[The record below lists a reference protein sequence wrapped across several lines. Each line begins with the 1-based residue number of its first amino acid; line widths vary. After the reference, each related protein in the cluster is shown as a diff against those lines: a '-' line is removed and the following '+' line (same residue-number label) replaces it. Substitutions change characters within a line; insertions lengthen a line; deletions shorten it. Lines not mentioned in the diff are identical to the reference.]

1 MQEKQCEAT
10 RNAIRTRASKAG
22 RNNFRTTSH
31 IFIMFNSQIYRNLAL
46 TKNIR
51 LSFSRFLIGAQ
62 RNGTDFSFSKFL
74 IGAQRNGTDLHI
86 HRQESISCRQNIGLI
101 PRRNRSPFLGTS
113 ENVET
118 KTAKES
124 CDLSGNGSRSPNK
137 TRQQPNIVPSSPIL
151 HAYGDDRGR
160 LVVTTPTLATAAV
173 APPLTPSSKAGPP
186 KTKLTVTAPR
196 AREDPPPNP
205 SVPMSRRLPRQG
217 DPSFFGAVDC

>member
-1 MQEKQCEAT
+1 MGGFLKKPSRRREKT
-10 RNAIRTRASKAG
+10 PVVRA
-22 RNNFRTTSH
+22 
-31 IFIMFNSQIYRNLAL
+31 L
-46 TKNIR
+46 
-51 LSFSRFLIGAQ
+51 
-62 RNGTDFSFSKFL
+62 
-74 IGAQRNGTDLHI
+74 
-86 HRQESISCRQNIGLI
+86 SCRQNIGLI

-124 CDLSGNGSRSPNK
+124 CDLSGNRSRSPNK

-205 SVPMSRRLPRQG
+205 WCRCRGAFNGVEPNPNPPLPIFQE
-217 DPSFFGAVDC
+217 P